1 MQPATRKTTA
11 KSALTAALGLAV
23 VGLFGA
29 NASAALID
37 EAVVFYTF
45 EESGQTVND
54 VSGTTAI
61 DLQLGSTSG
70 SDSEDPTRT
79 TGYNGSGLS
88 YDGDDFATSD
98 ADVDALDFNGDE
110 AFSVAGW
117 MKRTDGYAVQLF
129 GVKDGSQRR
138 RLSRLVCILAT
149 E

>member
-1 MQPATRKTTA
+1 M
-11 KSALTAALGLAV
+11 
-23 VGLFGA
+23 
-29 NASAALID
+29 
-37 EAVVFYTF
+37 
-45 EESGQTVND
+45 
-54 VSGTTAI
+54 SGTTAI